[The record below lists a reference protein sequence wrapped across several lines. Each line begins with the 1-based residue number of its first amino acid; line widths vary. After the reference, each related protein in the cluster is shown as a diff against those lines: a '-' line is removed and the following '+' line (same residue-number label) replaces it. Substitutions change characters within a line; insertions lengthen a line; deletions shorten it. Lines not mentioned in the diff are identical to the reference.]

1 MRSALF
7 NGLFW
12 PSLAIFAIAAW
23 LASFL
28 PWRSPLIGT
37 MRNACH
43 MVRWLMR
50 WVMGIKI
57 EIRGTPPR
65 QQAVIIASKHQS
77 WADGFLQMS
86 LLGDLN
92 FVIGNGIET
101 FPLVSRIVAKSGAV
115 MVASPG
121 LRGAEGALQAA
132 LENAADDPRPML
144 IFPEGGL
151 AEVGEAK
158 RYRKGVHL
166 MYETLNRPVVPVAH
180 NLGLRWPQNQWTKFP
195 GPAVIEFLDPIP
207 PGLPR
212 DAFLPRLQVT
222 IESRTRDLE
231 AEGLAARSAEQE
243 ASS

>member
-1 MRSALF
+1 MRSILF
-7 NGLFW
+7 NSLFW
-12 PSLAIFAIAAW
+12 PCLALFAIAAW
-23 LASFL
+23 LVSFL

-37 MRNACH
+37 MRAACH

-50 WVMGIKI
+50 WVMGIKV
-57 EIRGTPPR
+57 EIRGRVPR
-65 QQAVIIASKHQS
+65 QEAVIIASKHQS
-77 WADGFLQMS
+77 WADGFIQMS

-121 LRGAEGALQAA
+121 LRGAEGALQSA
-132 LENAADDPRPML
+132 LEKAADDPRPML

-231 AEGLAARSAEQE
+231 AEGLAAASAKQE
-243 ASS
+243 AS